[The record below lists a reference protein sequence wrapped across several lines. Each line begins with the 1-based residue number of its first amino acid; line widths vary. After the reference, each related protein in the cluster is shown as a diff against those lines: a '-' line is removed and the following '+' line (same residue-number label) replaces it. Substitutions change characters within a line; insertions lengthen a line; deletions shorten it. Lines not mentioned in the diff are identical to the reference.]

1 MNRYS
6 RLLVIGAG
14 ALVVSGCFDKTP
26 DRNYFPL
33 IKRQIVELQTA
44 VKNRDRVP
52 LEKLLVSDYASR
64 GGADSVVQFAF
75 GTDPSFQFA
84 AFSKAEILY
93 TNDRARVDC
102 VIVDS
107 TGRELRPAT
116 LTFEHVNNAWLLKRI
131 EPRLPA
137 TDSTQS

>member
-1 MNRYS
+1 MNRFS

-14 ALVVSGCFDKTP
+14 ALAVSGCFDKTP